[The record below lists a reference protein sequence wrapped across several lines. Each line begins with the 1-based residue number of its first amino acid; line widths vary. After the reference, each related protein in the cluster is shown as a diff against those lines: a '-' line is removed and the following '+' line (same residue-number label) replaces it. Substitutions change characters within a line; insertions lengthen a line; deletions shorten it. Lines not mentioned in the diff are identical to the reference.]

1 VNLAIVQAR
10 MGSSRL
16 RGKVLKPLGTSTPL
30 EMVVSRIENATS
42 VDKVVVA
49 TSTQP
54 DDDEL
59 VKFCEDRGISTV
71 RGSESNVYSRFLEVI
86 SIYSPENILRITS
99 DCPFVDPNLIDRLWK
114 IYEENHLEYA
124 SIATGA
130 GFAQT
135 SQNRFPDGFDAEW
148 VSASVLKS
156 IGKHITEERDLEHVT
171 SFIWAS
177 PEKFKLGH
185 LYADS
190 DYGLMRVTLD
200 RDSDLEFLRRV
211 ASALGNRLPTAGYQE
226 VIQVIQE
233 HLQSEQDSLIP
244 ETYNEFYG

>member
-1 VNLAIVQAR
+1 
-10 MGSSRL
+10 M
-16 RGKVLKPLGTSTPL
+16 PLGKSTPL

-59 VKFCEDRGISTV
+59 VKFCGEHGISTV
-71 RGSESNVYSRFLEVI
+71 RGSESNVYSRFLEAI
-86 SIYSPENILRITS
+86 RIYSPENILRITS

-114 IYEENHLEYA
+114 IFEKTDLEYA

-130 GFAQT
+130 GFAQS

-148 VSASVLKS
+148 VRAPVLKS
-156 IGKHITEERDLEHVT
+156 IENDITEARDLEHVT
-171 SFIWAS
+171 SFIWSS

-185 LYADS
+185 LFADS

-200 RDSDLEFLRRV
+200 RESDLEFLRRL
-211 ASALGNRLPTAGYQE
+211 ASVLGKRLPTVGYQE
-226 VIQVIQE
+226 IIQAIQE
-233 HLQSEQDSLIP
+233 HLRSEQDSLFP